1 MRRWSRIAIRNLW
14 ARRGR
19 AAGALLAVA
28 LGTATV
34 VWVNCCYESVR
45 RSVTAWATSYVGR
58 AHLTIS
64 SALGKFDTIPQ
75 RLISRIEKVPN
86 VAHVVPRLIQRLEC
100 LPVRAGH
107 ERNPP
112 LVPPSQTPLFDVH
125 GLDPVLERLVRS
137 YRIVAGRML
146 RPDDARRS
154 VCVLESGIAERF
166 GVGVGDE
173 LIVWSPTLLEPRR
186 LEIVGVFERRRV
198 ARFQK
203 PVALVPLRTL
213 QRISGKAALV
223 TSLDVVLETSDRRS
237 LIVAA
242 RRIRSVVKRI
252 EPGAVVRSGEARL
265 KQIERAQQQQQY
277 AVADISTVALM
288 SAMFIILSTL
298 SMGTVERIRELGLL
312 RCVGLTRGQLVRLVL
327 AEVMPL
333 GALGVALGVPI
344 GFGMT
349 LLTVRLVPDYVGQFA
364 ISRVGVALAAVGGI
378 ATTLVAALIPAIG
391 ASRVSP
397 LEATRP
403 RSQHATPGPLVGVG
417 LLAVALLAAQRWW
430 LVPHVQRSI
439 WFIYWSSAAVSA
451 LYVGYALASPLL
463 VRLVAAPAVR
473 VAGLLLRV
481 RGVLLA
487 DQVGHAVWRG
497 AGICCGLM
505 VGLSLLVTIL
515 IVNASIVRGWSFPR
529 QFPEAYVWSYEQMR
543 PDADQIVRQVPGVRE
558 ATVGTAVNVIVEER
572 NPLMAAIQ
580 LSITWFL
587 GCDPD
592 TFFDL
597 VRLEFLEGSEAEAR
611 ELLHKGG
618 WVVVT
623 DDFSRSRNKHKGDTV
638 KVYYQG
644 RIARFRIAAVVRS
657 PALDIAAGYFQLQTE
672 YNVVASGSVMGSRAD
687 VARHF
692 GIRGTSVVLLN
703 FDLPEQPPPPDWP
716 PPKGSPQAAGLP
728 KFCWDATLP
737 VERRWRRWRE
747 VQVLRELRR
756 RLGASTAFV
765 GTVSELKDRIDAE
778 LNRMTRIVTVIP
790 LVALIVAAI
799 GVANLMSA
807 NVLSRIRQL
816 AILRAV
822 GATRGLLSR
831 LVIGEALVLGL
842 LGSALGLAL
851 GLHVSSDILRLV
863 ARMWGM
869 KLAMQL
875 PQGYLAAAI
884 GLSLALCVIAGVM
897 PARYASKTNVVEA
910 LRVT

>member
-28 LGTATV
+28 LGVATV

-45 RSVTAWATSYVGR
+45 RSVSAWASNYVGR
-58 AHLTIS
+58 AQLTIT

-75 RLISRIEKVPN
+75 RLIGRIEKVPH
-86 VAHVVPRLIQRLEC
+86 VEAVVPRLIQRLEC
-100 LPVRAGH
+100 LPLKAGR
-107 ERNPP
+107 EAELPP
-112 LVPPSQTPLFDVH
+112 VAPPRTPLFDVH
-125 GLDPVLERLVRS
+125 GLDPALEPLVRS

-146 RPDDARRS
+146 RPDDADAF

-166 GVGVGDE
+166 GLGVGDAVA
-173 LIVWSPTLLEPRR
+173 IYSPALLAPRR
-186 LEIVGVFERRRV
+186 FEIAGIFERRRV

-203 PVALVPLRTL
+203 PVVLVPLRVL
-213 QRISGKAALV
+213 QRISGRSALV
-223 TSLDVVLETSDRRS
+223 TSLDVVLDKPDRQT
-237 LIVAA
+237 LVVAA
-242 RRIRSVVKRI
+242 RRIRAVVKRVA
-252 EPGAVVRSGEARL
+252 PAAVVRSGEARL
-265 KQIERAQQQQQY
+265 RQIERAQQQQQY

-333 GALGVALGVPI
+333 GVLGVVLGVPI

-364 ISRVGVALAAVGGI
+364 VSRVGVMLAAVGGI
-378 ATTLVAALIPAIG
+378 ATTLVAAMIPAIG
-391 ASRVSP
+391 AGRVSP

-403 RSQHATPGPLVGVG
+403 RSQRPTLTPILLVG
-417 LLAVALLAAQRWW
+417 LLAAALLAAQRFW

-451 LYVGYALASPLL
+451 LYVGYALAAPLL

-473 VAGLLLRV
+473 IAGLVLRV

-529 QFPEAYVWSYEQMR
+529 EFPEAYVWSFEQMR
-543 PDADQIVRQVPGVRE
+543 PDAEAIVRDVPGVDGF
-558 ATVGTAVNVIVEER
+558 TVGTAVNVIVEER

-580 LSITWFL
+580 LSVTWFL
-587 GCDPD
+587 GCDPE

-597 VRLEFLEGSEAEAR
+597 VRLEFLEGSEAETR
-611 ELLHKGG
+611 ELLKKGG

-623 DDFSRSRNKHKGDTV
+623 DDFSRSRKKHKGDTI
-638 KVYYQG
+638 KVYYEG

-687 VARHF
+687 VEKHF

-703 FDLPEQPPPPDWP
+703 FDLPEQAPPPGWP
-716 PPKGSPQAAGLP
+716 PPRDSPQAASLP
-728 KFCWDATLP
+728 EFCWDASLP
-737 VERRWRRWRE
+737 LERRWRRWRE

-765 GTVSELKDRIDAE
+765 GTVSELKDQIDAE

-790 LVALIVAAI
+790 LVALVVAAI

-842 LGSALGLAL
+842 LGSALGVTL
-851 GLHVSSDILRLV
+851 GLHVSADILRLV
-863 ARMWGM
+863 ARMWGL

-884 GLSLALCVIAGVM
+884 GLSLALCIVAGVL